1 MDLIGGENYF
11 MINNMLEKR
20 STLVR
25 GGVFGEKKD

>member
-1 MDLIGGENYF
+1 MDLIKGENYF

-25 GGVFGEKKD
+25 GGVFG